1 MFIVLLYTFYG
12 KLSNAFIFFQDS
24 EKSERLYEK
33 ELNLE
38 PLILY
43 LCRLYDCFAI
53 FIRRLKQ
60 STGLDDYLRNP
71 YLPTKKV
78 PRTFLAT

>member
-24 EKSERLYEK
+24 EKSEGLYEK

-53 FIRRLKQ
+53 SIRRLKQ
-60 STGLDDYLRNP
+60 SLGLDVNCCRN
-71 YLPTKKV
+71 
-78 PRTFLAT
+78 F